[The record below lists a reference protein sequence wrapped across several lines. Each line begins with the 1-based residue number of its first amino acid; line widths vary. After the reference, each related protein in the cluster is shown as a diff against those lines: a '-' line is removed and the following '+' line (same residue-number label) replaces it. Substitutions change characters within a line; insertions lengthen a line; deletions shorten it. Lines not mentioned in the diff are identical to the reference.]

1 MCGLLWSPPFV
12 ILVGHTCSTYDGDCV
27 IQATYLEEHDVTTWG
42 AACHDGFHDG
52 GAIGGDETAAL
63 CE

>member
-1 MCGLLWSPPFV
+1 
-12 ILVGHTCSTYDGDCV
+12 VGHTCSTYDGDCV